1 MIRIF
6 AGYDPREAIGYH
18 VFCQS
23 LIERTSEPVAI
34 TPLYGT
40 QRDGTNAFTYQRFL
54 VPYFTKFTGR
64 AIFMDASDM
73 LMLSNIDD
81 LSKLFD
87 PTKAVQVVKH
97 DYLDQAPK
105 EIHWHTDGSGESGLS
120 PKELVKFNTLE
131 L

>member
-6 AGYDPREAIGYH
+6 AGYDPREAVGYH

-64 AIFMDASDM
+64 AIFLDASDM
-73 LMLSNIDD
+73 LMLANIDD
-81 LSKLFD
+81 LE
-87 PTKAVQVVKH
+87 
-97 DYLDQAPK
+97 QA
-105 EIHWHTDGSGESGLS
+105 I
-120 PKELVKFNTLE
+120 
-131 L
+131 